1 MGYSERS
8 GKDILGNR
16 SLFFIFISA
25 FAIVTLLQHILN
37 GKNYIK
43 RYFEL
48 TEGSYDYNSS
58 TCRELRNDITEVKVL
73 SMVKQSELFERWRTL
88 QLCKWEL
95 NKTEANTFRSLLTR
109 CCNAPAFL
117 FTTQKNTPQGMKLKY
132 EVDSSGFLPIDTE
145 IFKLFPKEMPYSR
158 SQFKK
163 CAVVGNGGI
172 LKKSECG
179 KEINSAD
186 FVFRCNL
193 PPISTKYTDDV
204 GVKTDI
210 VTINP
215 SIISERFQ
223 KLDKWRRPFVELL
236 QVYENTSVVMPAFYN
251 TRNTDVSLR
260 VRYAL
265 DDFSA
270 PQDLFYF
277 HPRYLENVARFW
289 GRQGVRAKRPSSGLM
304 LVTAAME
311 LCQEVHLYGFWGFP
325 MDPSGI
331 HITHHYYDNVKP
343 RPGFHSMPNE
353 IFTFL
358 HMHSRGVLQVHT
370 TPCR

>member
-1 MGYSERS
+1 
-8 GKDILGNR
+8 
-16 SLFFIFISA
+16 
-25 FAIVTLLQHILN
+25 
-37 GKNYIK
+37 

-95 NKTEANTFRSLLTR
+95 NKTEANTFRSAER
-109 CCNAPAFL
+109 ERERESAQGSVCKSVYVCVCVSENVACCN
-117 FTTQKNTPQGMKLKY
+117 
-132 EVDSSGFLPIDTE
+132 DGFCWR
-145 IFKLFPKEMPYSR
+145 LFPPPQEMPYSR

>member
-95 NKTEANTFRSLLTR
+95 NKTEANTARLTN
-109 CCNAPAFL
+109 CCNAIQN
-117 FTTQKNTPQGMKLKY
+117 FTVTQVNTALGANLTYDAQPKKQITITEDIFNLLPQ
-132 EVDSSGFLPIDTE
+132 
-145 IFKLFPKEMPYSR
+145 EMPYSR

-186 FVFRCNL
+186 FVFSCNL
-193 PPISTKYTDDV
+193 PPLSNEYARDV
-204 GVKTDI
+204 GHRTQL
-210 VTINP
+210 VTANP
-215 SIISERFQ
+215 SIIKKRFQ